1 MSQRK
6 HQRTEAPPDARRWYE
21 TDHGIDK
28 TRDLAAFL
36 RLVNPRNEYYL
47 VARDHK
53 QDEREAWGGRIKN
66 WIGSVGSQG
75 LTYAK
80 AKTYAVVAWL
90 SHIAKDDKNDVWE
103 DEDASE
109 LRGRAKDLRKGH
121 EPREYH
127 GFTQNY
133 MTGRRL
139 RARADDRIADEDTR
153 TFVAYVIDD
162 AALDAVEAS
171 DGEDV
176 FFAVRHA
183 AHRAKAFPD
192 SVHATKVAEAQ
203 AKMNIV
209 IAEGVSRNKA
219 ERARV
224 MKNFDLIY
232 DRMFEV
238 EFGVDAEILRACDVR
253 HARELDTNPRACLLG
268 SKKCRLRKKVREKL
282 FGSRQRA
289 MRQEADGQKADFRKI
304 VGKSGAKKC
313 FARRFPKLA
322 AYPDVIQAMAD
333 RVNYDHIFSAACL
346 ALRGNRPF
354 FRLRRI
360 FQRSSPS
367 LYLRAGDHPMNM
379 SRRRRRKYVD
389 STPSTRDYICS
400 MAWGATRTT
409 CWSPTIHWCDVHTG
423 SSTSTASIP
432 ILGILIIW
440 RGRRPIMA
448 ATL

>member
-1 MSQRK
+1 MSQPPAKR
-6 HQRTEAPPDARRWYE
+6 QRTADTDEAQHWYE
-21 TDHGIDK
+21 TPHGRDY

-36 RLVNPRNEYYL
+36 RLINPRNECYL
-47 VARDHK
+47 IERDHK
-53 QDEREAWGGRIKN
+53 QDEGEAWKGKIEN
-66 WIGSVGSQG
+66 WTGSQGSRG

-109 LRGRAKDLRKGH
+109 LRQRAKDLREGH

-127 GFTQNY
+127 GFRRNY

-139 RARADDRIADEDTR
+139 EARAGNRIADRDMR
-153 TFVAYVIDD
+153 TGVTYIVDD
-162 AALDAVEAS
+162 GALDDVDES
-171 DGEDV
+171 HDEDV
-176 FFAVRHA
+176 FLAVRHEA
-183 AHRAKAFPD
+183 NRAKAFPN

-232 DRMFEV
+232 DRMFEE
-238 EFGVDAEILRACDVR
+238 EFGVGEEILRACGVQ

-268 SKKCRLRKKVREKL
+268 SKKCRLREKVREKL

-322 AYPDVIQAMAD
+322 GYPDVIQAMAD

-400 MAWGATRTT
+400 MAWGRREGRAGLRRF
-409 CWSPTIHWCDVHTG
+409 TG
-423 SSTSTASIP
+423 VVSTQVP
-432 ILGILIIW
+432 RLQLPQFPFWGF
-440 RGRRPIMA
+440 
-448 ATL
+448 

>member
-1 MSQRK
+1 MSQPPAKRQRK
-6 HQRTEAPPDARRWYE
+6 ADTEAKHWYE
-21 TDHGIDK
+21 TPHGIDY
-28 TRDLAAFL
+28 TRDLAAYL
-36 RLVNPRNEYYL
+36 RLVDPCNEYYL

-66 WIGSVGSQG
+66 WIGSIGSSGQ
-75 LTYAK
+75 TYAK

-90 SHIAKDDKNDVWE
+90 SHIAEDDENDVWQ

-109 LRGRAKDLRKGH
+109 LRQRAKDLRKGH
-121 EPREYH
+121 EPTVYH
-127 GFTQNY
+127 GFQRNY

-139 RARADDRIADEDTR
+139 EARVGDRTVDVDTRTGVAYFVDDSELDAVDESHDEDVFLAVRHEANRARA
-153 TFVAYVIDD
+153 
-162 AALDAVEAS
+162 
-171 DGEDV
+171 
-176 FFAVRHA
+176 
-183 AHRAKAFPD
+183 FPN

-232 DRMFEV
+232 DRMFEE
-238 EFGVDAEILRACDVR
+238 EFGVGEEILRACGVQ

-268 SKKCRLRKKVREKL
+268 SKKCRLREKVREKL

-304 VGKSGAKKC
+304 VGKSGAYKC

-322 AYPDVIQAMAD
+322 GYPDVIQAMAD

-360 FQRSSPS
+360 FQQSSPS

-379 SRRRRRKYVD
+379 SRRRRRKYLD
-389 STPSTRDYICS
+389 STPSTRRP
-400 MAWGATRTT
+400 AVTT
-409 CWSPTIHWCDVHTG
+409 SDGVGGDEDDVLV
-423 SSTSTASIP
+423 SDNS
-432 ILGILIIW
+432 LV
-440 RGRRPIMA
+440 
-448 ATL
+448 

>member
-53 QDEREAWGGRIKN
+53 QDEREAWGGRIQN

-109 LRGRAKDLRKGH
+109 LRQRAKDLREGH

-127 GFTQNY
+127 GFRRNY

-139 RARADDRIADEDTR
+139 EARAGSRIADVDMR
-153 TFVAYVIDD
+153 TGEAYIVDD

-183 AHRAKAFPD
+183 ATRAEAFPD
-192 SVHATKVAEAQ
+192 SVHATKLAEAH
-203 AKMNIV
+203 AEMNIV
-209 IAEGVSRNKA
+209 IAEGVSRNMA

-224 MKNFDLIY
+224 TDNFDLIY
-232 DRMFEV
+232 DRMFKE
-238 EFGVDAEILRACDVR
+238 EFGVTAEVLRRCGVQ

-268 SKKCRLRKKVREKL
+268 SKKCPLRSKVLRKL
-282 FGSRQRA
+282 YGSQKRA
-289 MRQEADGQKADFRKI
+289 MRQEVDGQKADFRKI
-304 VGKSGAKKC
+304 VGKSGARKC
-313 FARRFPKLA
+313 FRRRFPKLA
-322 AYPDVIQAMAD
+322 RFPEIIKRMAD
-333 RVNYDHIFSAACL
+333 HVNYDHIFSAACL

-354 FRLRRI
+354 FRLRLI
-360 FQRSSPS
+360 SQRSSPS

-379 SRRRRRKYVD
+379 SRRRRRKYLD
-389 STPSTRDYICS
+389 FHAID
-400 MAWGATRTT
+400 ATS
-409 CWSPTIHWCDVHTG
+409 CCDD
-423 SSTSTASIP
+423 I
-432 ILGILIIW
+432 
-440 RGRRPIMA
+440 
-448 ATL
+448 

>member
-1 MSQRK
+1 MSQPPAKR
-6 HQRTEAPPDARRWYE
+6 QRTAPPGAVHWYD
-21 TDHGIDK
+21 TPHGRDY
-28 TRDLAAFL
+28 TRDLAAYL
-36 RLVNPRNEYYL
+36 RLVDPRNECYL
-47 VARDHK
+47 VAYDHK
-53 QDEREAWGGRIKN
+53 QDEREAWGGLQKN
-66 WIGSVGSQG
+66 WIGSAGSSG

-90 SHIAKDDKNDVWE
+90 SHIANDDKSDVWE
-103 DEDASE
+103 DEDALE
-109 LRGRAKDLRKGH
+109 LRKRAKDLRKGH
-121 EPREYH
+121 EPMEYH
-127 GFTQNY
+127 GFSQNY
-133 MTGRRL
+133 MAGYAL
-139 RARADDRIADEDTR
+139 QARAGNRIADVDVR
-153 TFVAYVIDD
+153 TGRAYIVDD
-162 AALDAVEAS
+162 GALDDVEES
-171 DGEDV
+171 EGEDV
-176 FFAVRHA
+176 FFAVRHEA
-183 AHRAKAFPD
+183 NRAKAFPN

-238 EFGVDAEILRACDVR
+238 EFGVDEEILRACGVR

-268 SKKCRLRKKVREKL
+268 SKKCKLRKKVRKKL

-289 MRQEADGQKADFRKI
+289 MRQQADGQKADFRKI
-304 VGKSGAKKC
+304 VGKAGAKKC

-322 AYPDVIQAMAD
+322 GYPDVIQAMAD

-379 SRRRRRKYVD
+379 SRRRRRKCVD
-389 STPSTRDYICS
+389 FHAIDATSFRDYICS

-432 ILGILIIW
+432 ILGILII
-440 RGRRPIMA
+440 
-448 ATL
+448 

>member
-1 MSQRK
+1 MSQPPAKR
-6 HQRTEAPPDARRWYE
+6 QRTAPPGAVHWYD
-21 TDHGIDK
+21 TPHGRDY
-28 TRDLAAFL
+28 TRDLAAYL
-36 RLVNPRNEYYL
+36 RLVDPRNECYL
-47 VARDHK
+47 VAYDHK
-53 QDEREAWGGRIKN
+53 QDEREAWGGLQKN
-66 WIGSVGSQG
+66 WIGSAGSSG

-90 SHIAKDDKNDVWE
+90 SHIANDDKSDVWE
-103 DEDASE
+103 DEDALE
-109 LRGRAKDLRKGH
+109 LRKRAKDLRKGH
-121 EPREYH
+121 EPMEYH
-127 GFTQNY
+127 GFSQNY
-133 MTGRRL
+133 MAGYAL
-139 RARADDRIADEDTR
+139 QARAGNRIADVDVR
-153 TFVAYVIDD
+153 TGRAYIVDD
-162 AALDAVEAS
+162 GALDDVEES
-171 DGEDV
+171 EGEDV
-176 FFAVRHA
+176 FFAVRHEA
-183 AHRAKAFPD
+183 NRAKAFPN

-238 EFGVDAEILRACDVR
+238 EFGVDEEILRACGVR

-268 SKKCRLRKKVREKL
+268 SKKCKLRKKVRKKL

-289 MRQEADGQKADFRKI
+289 MRQQADGQKADFRKI
-304 VGKSGAKKC
+304 VGKSGAYKC

-322 AYPDVIQAMAD
+322 GYPDVIQAMAD

-379 SRRRRRKYVD
+379 SRRRRRKYLD

-400 MAWGATRTT
+400 MAWGRRERRAGLRRF
-409 CWSPTIHWCDVHTG
+409 TG
-423 SSTSTASIP
+423 VVSTQVSRLQLP
-432 ILGILIIW
+432 QFPFWGF
-440 RGRRPIMA
+440 
-448 ATL
+448 